1 MRTSEQTG
9 FGIPDVDLSGFDL
22 GDVDAGEAVK
32 MAQRYWQAWGDALR
46 SAASG
51 GAPAAQDVWQAGLDR
66 WSQLAGSLRGGAAS
80 DPIDRF
86 AQQARQWFGKM
97 QDVAA
102 QFAGRPASAEDVVGA
117 WRRAMGG
124 NAENPFAAMFSQMSG
139 RGQSGFDQWYE
150 QVAPFLQK
158 TIFSGA
164 MADTNQFASRLFG
177 GARDQARDWLQ
188 MPSFGLN
195 REHQERLQ
203 ALIQAQLDLQDAND
217 GYNALMAQAGRDAFE
232 RFERKLAEHSEP
244 GRQLQSSRALF
255 DLWIDAAEEAYAE
268 IALSAEFR
276 NRYAALVNAQ
286 MRVRAGVQRAVE
298 ELGGMFGM
306 PTRTEVDA
314 AHRKIAE
321 LEREL
326 RRLRK
331 SVDSGATESRAAPS
345 VRATSPNNA
354 KLDAA
359 AASKKTEAP
368 ADSVVVKLD
377 LPSKSVSRK
386 PEAKKSPSTQ
396 ASSKQVES
404 KQVGP
409 KQVGPKQA
417 PLKQAPLKKAV
428 VAKSVAKSSA
438 QKNPQKNPQ
447 KTNASRAITRTAAKR
462 SARPSIATSIPD
474 APQPIAMKA
483 GKTTAAS
490 TKATSRKR

>member
-1 MRTSEQTG
+1 MRTSKQTG
-9 FGIPDVDLSGFDL
+9 FGIPGVDLG
-22 GDVDAGEAVK
+22 GVDAGEAVE

-46 SAASG
+46 SASG
-51 GAPAAQDVWQAGLDR
+51 GSGAPASQDVWQAALDR
-66 WSQLAGSLRGGAAS
+66 WSQLAGSLGRGAGS

-158 TIFSGA
+158 TMFGSA
-164 MADTNQFASRLFG
+164 MADTNRFASQLFG
-177 GARDQARDWLQ
+177 GARDEARDWLQ

-203 ALIQAQLDLQDAND
+203 ALIQAQFDLQDAND

-268 IALSAEFR
+268 IALSTEFR
-276 NRYAALVNAQ
+276 SRYADLVNAQ

-298 ELGGMFGM
+298 ELGDMFGM

-331 SVDSGATESRAAPS
+331 SVDGGASARAASPS
-345 VRATSPNNA
+345 SA
-354 KLDAA
+354 KSDMT
-359 AASKKTEAP
+359 AASKKVDAP
-368 ADSVVVKLD
+368 VDSVVVKLD
-377 LPSKSVSRK
+377 FPRKPVSKK
-386 PEAKKSPSTQ
+386 PEAKKI
-396 ASSKQVES
+396 SSKQLAAKQTAAKLAAAQQVAS
-404 KQVGP
+404 KQVAS
-409 KQVGPKQA
+409 KQ
-417 PLKQAPLKKAV
+417 
-428 VAKSVAKSSA
+428 SVAAKPASKKTE
-438 QKNPQKNPQ
+438 QKKVK
-447 KTNASRAITRTAAKR
+447 KTNISRASTRTAAKR
-462 SARPSIATSIPD
+462 SARPSIVMSIPN

-483 GKTTAAS
+483 GKTSANMTSANATS
-490 TKATSRKR
+490 AKPTSRKR

>member
-1 MRTSEQTG
+1 MRTSKQSG
-9 FGIPDVDLSGFDL
+9 FGIPGVDLSGVDL
-22 GDVDAGEAVK
+22 GGVDAGEAVE

-46 SAASG
+46 SASGG
-51 GAPAAQDVWQAGLDR
+51 GAPASQDVWQAALDR
-66 WSQLAGSLRGGAAS
+66 WSQLAGSVRGGAGS

-158 TIFSGA
+158 TMFGGA
-164 MADTNQFASRLFG
+164 MADTNRFASQLFG
-177 GARDQARDWLQ
+177 GARDEARDWLQ

-195 REHQERLQ
+195 REHQERLH

-217 GYNALMAQAGRDAFE
+217 GYHALMAQAGRDAFE

-276 NRYAALVNAQ
+276 GRYAKLVNAQ

-298 ELGGMFGM
+298 ELGDMFGM

-331 SVDSGATESRAAPS
+331 SVYGGATASRAAS
-345 VRATSPNNA
+345 AVRATPSNSA
-354 KLDAA
+354 KFDTA
-359 AASKKTEAP
+359 AASKTTEAP
-368 ADSVVVKLD
+368 TDSVVVKLD
-377 LPSKSVSRK
+377 SPRKPASRK
-386 PEAKKSPSTQ
+386 SD
-396 ASSKQVES
+396 
-404 KQVGP
+404 P
-409 KQVGPKQA
+409 K
-417 PLKQAPLKKAV
+417 
-428 VAKSVAKSSA
+428 KSSA
-438 QKNPQKNPQ
+438 KQTASKLATVAKKLAIVAKPAAKHAVQKKVQKA
-447 KTNASRAITRTAAKR
+447 NASRASTRSATKR
-462 SARPSIATSIPD
+462 SARPSIAMSIPD

-483 GKTTAAS
+483 GKASAAS
-490 TKATSRKR
+490 TKTTNRKR

>member
-1 MRTSEQTG
+1 MRTSKQSG
-9 FGIPDVDLSGFDL
+9 FGIPGVDLG
-22 GDVDAGEAVK
+22 GIDAGEAVE

-46 SAASG
+46 SAG
-51 GAPAAQDVWQAGLDR
+51 GGSAAPASQDVWQAALDR
-66 WSQLAGSLRGGAAS
+66 WSQLAGSLGGGTGS

-102 QFAGRPASAEDVVGA
+102 QFAGRQASAEDVVGA

-158 TIFSGA
+158 TMFGGA
-164 MADTNQFASRLFG
+164 MADTNRFATQLFG
-177 GARDQARDWLQ
+177 GARDEARDWLQ

-203 ALIQAQLDLQDAND
+203 ALFQAQLDLQDAND
-217 GYNALMAQAGRDAFE
+217 GYNALLAQAGSDAFE

-268 IALSAEFR
+268 IALSVEFR
-276 NRYAALVNAQ
+276 SRYAKLVNAQ

-331 SVDSGATESRAAPS
+331 SVDAGAIAAKATAS
-345 VRATSPNNA
+345 TRATSTNGA
-354 KLDAA
+354 KSDIT
-359 AASKKTEAP
+359 AASKNIEALS
-368 ADSVVVKLD
+368 DSVVVKLD
-377 LPSKSVSRK
+377 FPRKPASKK
-386 PEAKKSPSTQ
+386 PEAKKIP
-396 ASSKQVES
+396 SKQLAA
-404 KQVGP
+404 
-409 KQVGPKQA
+409 KQA
-417 PLKQAPLKKAV
+417 AAKQAAAKQAAAQQVASKRSAAAKPASKKTAQKKA
-428 VAKSVAKSSA
+428 KM
-438 QKNPQKNPQ
+438 
-447 KTNASRAITRTAAKR
+447 TNASRASTRTAAKR
-462 SARPSIATSIPD
+462 SARPSIVMSIPN
-474 APQPIAMKA
+474 APQPIAIKA
-483 GKTTAAS
+483 GKTSATSVNMTSANTTSA
-490 TKATSRKR
+490 KPTSRKR